1 MVASFLITT
10 ALNILSGQ
18 HLFLCPG
25 LLASGPNP
33 NPGVKHCVQ
42 VLGMLL
48 LS

>member
-1 MVASFLITT
+1 MVASFLVTT

-25 LLASGPNP
+25 LLGSGPNS
-33 NPGVKHCVQ
+33 NPGVKRCVQ
-42 VLGMLL
+42 VLGMLM